1 MLRTKLRNHF
11 LKAITRHESRMKYN
25 KQRNICVSIRKKAKQ
40 SYYENLN
47 LKDITNNNNFG
58 LLKHF
63 FPLRLNPKCF

>member
-11 LKAITRHESRMKYN
+11 LKATTRHESRMKYN

-47 LKDITNNNNFG
+47 LKDYY
-58 LLKHF
+58 
-63 FPLRLNPKCF
+63 